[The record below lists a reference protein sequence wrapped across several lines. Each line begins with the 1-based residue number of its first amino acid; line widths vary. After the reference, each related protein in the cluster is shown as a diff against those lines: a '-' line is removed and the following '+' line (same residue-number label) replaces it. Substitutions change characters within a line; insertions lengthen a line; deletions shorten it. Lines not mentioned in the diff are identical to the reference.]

1 MLSLTSPVRTP
12 YHDLDARTK
21 LIALCIFTVV
31 LFQIKQPALLAA
43 FAALVSA
50 LYVAMG
56 WRFFVSGMRKLKP
69 LSIFVV
75 VILVWHIATQDLLGG
90 VAICLRLLAVVAF
103 ANLIT
108 MTTRLETLVDIA
120 TGLFTPLR
128 RFGVRPKLLGFSVAL
143 VIRFIPVLMDRVRRL
158 MEAWRARSAR
168 RVNWRILAPVF
179 LTVLDDADHVAEA
192 LRARGGLNRYD

>member
-1 MLSLTSPVRTP
+1 MLSLTSPAKTP
-12 YHDLDARTK
+12 YHQLDARMK
-21 LIALCIFTVV
+21 LIALCLVTVV
-31 LFQIKQPALLAA
+31 LFQIKQPALLTVCAM
-43 FAALVSA
+43 FVFG
-50 LYVAMG
+50 LYAAMG
-56 WRFFVSGMRKLKP
+56 WQFLASGMQKLKP
-69 LSIFVV
+69 LSIFVI
-75 VILVWHIATQDLLGG
+75 VIMVWHVATQDIIGG

-103 ANLIT
+103 ANLVT

-128 RFGVRPKLLGFSVAL
+128 RFGVRPKLLGFSIAL

-158 MEAWRARSAR
+158 MEAWRARSPR

-192 LRARGGLNRYD
+192 LRARGGLAQYD